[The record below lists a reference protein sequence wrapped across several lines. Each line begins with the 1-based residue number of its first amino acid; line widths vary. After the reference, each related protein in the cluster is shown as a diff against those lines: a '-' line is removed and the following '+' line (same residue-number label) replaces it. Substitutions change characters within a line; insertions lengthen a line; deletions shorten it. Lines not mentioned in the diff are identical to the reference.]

1 MTDYTEKGDY
11 NFDYKRVVAAFALVY
26 SASIILPLLLFFL
39 VVCMGM
45 KMTLQNSCIF
55 FYLIIYSNYFINLWI
70 LKLIFA
76 FRIVFISYSD

>member
-11 NFDYKRVVAAFALVY
+11 NFDYQRVVAAFALVY

-45 KMTLQNSCIF
+45 KMTLQNSCK
-55 FYLIIYSNYFINLWI
+55 SN
-70 LKLIFA
+70 LKLSLKYRF
-76 FRIVFISYSD
+76 FNFQ

>member
-1 MTDYTEKGDY
+1 MTEYTEKANY

-45 KMTLQNSCIF
+45 KMTIQNACK
-55 FYLIIYSNYFINLWI
+55 FYFVLINFK
-70 LKLIFA
+70 LKSFNIK
-76 FRIVFISYSD
+76 